1 MKLTYMAHPV
11 AGDAPANLARAK
23 LWLKWLTESREEPS
37 AVIAPWIIACE
48 IWDDANPEERTQGLE
63 RCKAAIERCDEI
75 YLVGGRVS
83 NGMEIERRHAMR
95 HGLTVIDIT
104 AMGKYPPGYELW
116 ERLEALPAPDLAQ
129 TEGRENN
136 REAHEI
142 AFGRY
147 VQSIK
152 PNGMCWRESDDRRS
166 VCLRLDGHP
175 GRCGGDMHQPGAYEQ
190 VASDDPPAIRAS
202 EPPGC
207 PDIPGINGDESHPPD
222 PDVDEEKPKPTK
234 ACEDCSG
241 LGFFYYT
248 PCPRGCAMAI
258 EAQPLAQRLVQVD
271 GQA

>member
-104 AMGKYPPGYELW
+104 AMRTEQAKYILFNTKIKGY
-116 ERLEALPAPDLAQ
+116 DL
-129 TEGRENN
+129 
-136 REAHEI
+136 I
-142 AFGRY
+142 FGF
-147 VQSIK
+147 
-152 PNGMCWRESDDRRS
+152 GLLLLRS
-166 VCLRLDGHP
+166 
-175 GRCGGDMHQPGAYEQ
+175 
-190 VASDDPPAIRAS
+190 
-202 EPPGC
+202 
-207 PDIPGINGDESHPPD
+207 
-222 PDVDEEKPKPTK
+222 
-234 ACEDCSG
+234 
-241 LGFFYYT
+241 
-248 PCPRGCAMAI
+248 
-258 EAQPLAQRLVQVD
+258 
-271 GQA
+271 